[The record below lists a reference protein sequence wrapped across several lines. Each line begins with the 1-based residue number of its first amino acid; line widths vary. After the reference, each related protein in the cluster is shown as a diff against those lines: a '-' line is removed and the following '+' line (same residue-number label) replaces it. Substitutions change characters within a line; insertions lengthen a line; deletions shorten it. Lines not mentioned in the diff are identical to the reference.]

1 MDFNKFKDIFQEE
14 NLGEIQFCELVLRS
28 HSGNNWESGDCKQ
41 KIMENQFSWF
51 NNTTWGNVTNPV

>member
-28 HSGNNWESGDCKQ
+28 HSGNNRESGDHKQ
-41 KIMENQFSWF
+41 KIIENQFSWF
-51 NNTTWGNVTNPV
+51 NNTT